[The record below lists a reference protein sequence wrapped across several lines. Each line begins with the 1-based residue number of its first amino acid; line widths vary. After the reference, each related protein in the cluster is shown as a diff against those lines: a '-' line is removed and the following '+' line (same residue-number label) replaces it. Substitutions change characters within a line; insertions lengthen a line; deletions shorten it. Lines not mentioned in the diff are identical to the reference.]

1 MKNISDDV
9 ALSEVIGFVL
19 LLGLVVAA
27 LSLYMMYIVPIN
39 GREGEIAQLNHIGE
53 QFTDFKF
60 TLDNIRTSVHVN
72 NVSPVMTSTSF
83 NLGTGGGNTQSGG
96 FFMYML
102 QPASSSATL
111 SINATGDTFDIDSST
126 RQYYKTNPSPVVSV
140 INEFPFNITALEY
153 RSNNNYWFQQK
164 YSYQL
169 GGVFL
174 SQDDGITNRIS
185 PLISFVNSAN
195 NSVVV
200 NVVPVQIVGGGS
212 LSGNGPA
219 RVDTRER
226 ILPKYN
232 ISTDPYISNTW
243 VNISVTSADNAT
255 AAMWLNIFKD
265 TAIREQLNSS
275 AYRVPEYPVWNP
287 VSKRSTAYIFINGTN
302 PDSNWKDVSLY
313 VQRSEFYVAFNNIAA
328 EGGTISTPT
337 PTTTTTPTPTPTTT
351 PSTHTIIASA
361 GANGLIIPNGSVIV
375 NHGASQSFNIYPNTG
390 YHIQDVLVDGLSNGT
405 ISSYTFTNVVA
416 DHTISASFAINTY
429 TITAT
434 NDTYG
439 SVTPAGVTTV
449 NYGATPTYTITPNST
464 YHVQDVLVNGTS
476 VGAVTSYVFP
486 SVKTNQTISAS
497 FAKNPSQQIYYQPFA
512 TNTGWPYDSWTRSST
527 VVVLSTT
534 IRNGTSGY
542 SVRDQ
547 RVQYFGRIIPTTG
560 YEEIIV
566 RYAWASSGVSATE
579 YSQAQ
584 YTVDGTNYVSFA
596 QLTGPQPS
604 LTIVTTS
611 TLPATVANNANFGL
625 RWRVYGNANTD
636 YLYVDD
642 VQVFGTPI

>member
-1 MKNISDDV
+1 MKDTCDDV

-19 LLGLVVAA
+19 LLALIVAA
-27 LSLYMMYIVPIN
+27 LSLYMVYVVPIS
-39 GREGEIAQLNHIGE
+39 GREDEIAQLDRINE

-60 TLDNIRTSVHVN
+60 TLDNIRTSVHIN
-72 NVSPVMTSTSF
+72 NLSPVMTSTSF
-83 NLGTGGGNTQSGG
+83 NLGNGGGSTQSGG
-96 FFMYML
+96 FFVSML

-111 SINATGDTFDIDSST
+111 SINTTGDTFDIDSSS
-126 RQYYKTNPSPVVSV
+126 YHNSAGDAG
-140 INEFPFNITALEY
+140 EFPINITALEY
-153 RSNNNYWFQQK
+153 RSNNNYWIQQK

-185 PLISFVNSAN
+185 PLISFTNSAN

-200 NVVPVQIVGGGS
+200 NIVPVQIVGGGT

-255 AAMWLNIFKD
+255 AAMWLSTFKD
-265 TAIREQLNSS
+265 TAIREQLNPL
-275 AYRVPEYPVWNP
+275 AYKSGSTWNP
-287 VSKRSTAYIFINGTN
+287 VTKKTTAYIYINGTN
-302 PDSNWKDVSLY
+302 VDPNWKDVSLN
-313 VQRSEFYVAFNNIAA
+313 VQRAEYYVAFNNIASQSA
-328 EGGTISTPT
+328 TTTSPTPIPT
-337 PTTTTTPTPTPTTT
+337 PTTTMPTP
-351 PSTHTIIASA
+351 HTITASA
-361 GANGLIIPNGSVIV
+361 GANGVIIPNGSVIV
-375 NHGASQSFNIYPNTG
+375 NYNANQIFNIYPNNG
-390 YHIQDVLVDGLSNGT
+390 YHVTDVLVDGLSNGP

-416 DHTISASFAINTY
+416 VH
-429 TITAT
+429 
-434 NDTYG
+434 
-439 SVTPAGVTTV
+439 
-449 NYGATPTYTITPNST
+449 
-464 YHVQDVLVNGTS
+464 
-476 VGAVTSYVFP
+476 
-486 SVKTNQTISAS
+486 TISAS
-497 FAKNPSQQIYYQPFA
+497 FAKNPSQQIYYQPFD
-512 TNTGWPYDSWTRSST
+512 TNVGWPYDSWTRSNNNA
-527 VVVLSTT
+527 VLSAT

-566 RYAWASSGVSATE
+566 RFAWASTGVSGTE

-584 YTVDGTNYVSFA
+584 YTVDGTNYISFA
-596 QLTGPQPS
+596 QLTGPQPL
-604 LTIVTTS
+604 LTIVTNS
-611 TLPATVANNANFGL
+611 TLPTTVANNANFGL
-625 RWRVYGNANTD
+625 RWRVYGNGNTD
-636 YLYVDD
+636 YIYVDD